1 MKSNKLPFNLQF
13 FADNDISANTQEVA
27 DPVETTAEVV
37 EEPVNEVEES
47 SAEVGATEQA
57 PAEPAAQSQELN
69 AQFAAARRKAEED
82 YQRKMSGIDGEF
94 KRLFGN
100 QVNPATGRPISSVS
114 EYLQAVEFAQ
124 NAARNEELRS
134 KGIDPTMIQE
144 MVNNAPAVRQAQQ
157 YLQMTQQEEA
167 RKSLEA
173 DFKEITKIDPS
184 IKSMEDLQKH
194 ASFNTVLA
202 YVRDNGLKL
211 HDAFRLANY
220 QQLTSNNA
228 DAARQAA
235 INQARGKRHMETTNG
250 VSKQG
255 KELVQIPSNLLA
267 RWQDAYPDMSLEQ
280 LTRKYNDCI

>member
-47 SAEVGATEQA
+47 GAEEGANEQA

-100 QVNPATGRPISSVS
+100 QVNPATGRPISSVA

-124 NAARNEELRS
+124 NAARDEELRS
-134 KGIDPTMIQE
+134 KGIDPSVIQE

-220 QQLTSNNA
+220 QQLTSSNA

-235 INQARGKRHMETTNG
+235 INQARGKQHMETTSG